1 VSHDVIAIAGDGLS
15 ASINPLGAELS
26 SLRDAQGRDLLWS
39 GDPSI
44 WAGRAPILFPIV
56 GTLNNDT
63 YRASGKSYTLPRH
76 GFARRRMF
84 SLFESGTDFAAFRLQ
99 SDAETRMVYPFD
111 FRLVLVF
118 SISGA
123 RLKIGAELVNTG
135 DEDLPASFGFH
146 PAFLWP
152 LPYGAPRSEHRVVFE
167 KDEPGPLR
175 LLDKNGLLD
184 PTPLASPIESRSL
197 VLRDDLFAKDA
208 LIFTELRSRS
218 VVYGAGEGVKL
229 KIDLPDSPHLGIWSK
244 PGAPFVCIEPWQGHS
259 DPEGFSREIWDK
271 PGIVR
276 IPPGSAC
283 IFRMSIELI

>member
-26 SLRDAQGRDLLWS
+26 SLRDAEGRDLLWN
-39 GDPSI
+39 GDPSV
-44 WAGRAPILFPIV
+44 WAGRAPILFPFV
-56 GTLNNDT
+56 GTLNGDT
-63 YRASGKSYTLPRH
+63 YRVGGKSYTLPRH

-99 SDAETRMVYPFD
+99 SDAETRAVYPFD
-111 FRLVLVF
+111 FRLVMVF

-135 DEDLPASFGFH
+135 TEDLPASFGYH

-152 LPYGAPRSEHRVVFE
+152 LPYGEPRAGHKIVFE

-175 LLDKNGLLD
+175 LLNANGLLE
-184 PTPLASPIESRSL
+184 PAPLKSPIENRML
-197 VLRDDLFAKDA
+197 VLRDDLFEKDA
-208 LIFTELRSRS
+208 LIFTGLQSRS
-218 VVYGAGEGVKL
+218 VTYGASEGSQL
-229 KIDLPDSPHLGIWSK
+229 KIAFPDTPHLGIWSK

-259 DPEGFSREIWDK
+259 DPAGFSGDVWDK
-271 PGIVR
+271 PGILRLKPGEARQWRMGIER
-276 IPPGSAC
+276 I
-283 IFRMSIELI
+283 